1 MSDSPNTIDTD
12 LLDNVTGGAVLGAA
26 ASTTARRTS
35 SSSNQT
41 LQTALT
47 GVTSALDSL
56 KQNQNKNPIEQLL
69 PVALVAKWI
78 QNR

>member
-12 LLDNVTGGAVLGAA
+12 LLDHVTGGAVLGAA
-26 ASTTARRTS
+26 SARRTS
-35 SSSNQT
+35 SSSNPQ

-47 GVTSALDSL
+47 GVTSTLDSL
-56 KQNQNKNPIEQLL
+56 KQNQTKNPIEQLL
-69 PVALVAKWI
+69 PVVLVAKWI